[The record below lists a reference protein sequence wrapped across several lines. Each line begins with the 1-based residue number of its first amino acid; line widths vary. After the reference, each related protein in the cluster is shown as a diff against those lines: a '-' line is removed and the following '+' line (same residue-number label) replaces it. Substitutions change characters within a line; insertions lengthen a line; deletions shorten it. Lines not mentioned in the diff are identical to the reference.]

1 MGDRVSNWKTI
12 FKGTIDG
19 RPVTL
24 KEWTDEEGRALRVE
38 TNYGR
43 DQILGDVPGAI
54 GVPVAASDTMHVD
67 ATTPQEL
74 EHSLVAQGEFSPEG
88 AKEIARLAQDPAA

>member
-1 MGDRVSNWKTI
+1 MSNWNNL
-12 FKGTIDG
+12 FKGMIDG

-24 KEWTDEEGRALRVE
+24 KEWRDEDGRALRVE
-38 TNYGR
+38 TNYGE

-54 GVPVAASDTMHVD
+54 GVPVSADDTMHVD

-74 EHSLVAQGEFSPEG
+74 EHNLVTQGGFSPKG
-88 AKEIARLAQDPAA
+88 AKEIARLAQEPST